1 MIDAVVAAE
10 DGSGPCRSVSH
21 LKTDLGPTS
30 QKGHYLYM
38 KRVGHPLSS
47 TGVSRE
53 AGPAW
58 TS

>member
-1 MIDAVVAAE
+1 VIDAVVAAE

-38 KRVGHPLSS
+38 KRVARPLSS
-47 TGVSRE
+47 TGVSR
-53 AGPAW
+53 AVG
-58 TS
+58 